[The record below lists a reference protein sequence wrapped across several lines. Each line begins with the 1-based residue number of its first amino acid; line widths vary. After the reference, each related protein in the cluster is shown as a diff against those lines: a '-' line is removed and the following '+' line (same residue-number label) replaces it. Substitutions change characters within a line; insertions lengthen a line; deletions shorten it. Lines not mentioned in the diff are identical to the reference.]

1 MLFASRPNE
10 RAQIP
15 TWFTEEER
23 LIGQKLMLAGVQ
35 KRFGETWAVHETTL
49 DIRAG
54 EFVSIIGP
62 SGSGKTTLLTMIAG
76 FEQPTNGRI
85 LVGGID
91 ITTLP
96 PNRRNIGMVFQKYAL
111 FPHLTVRQNIAFP
124 LKMRRLG
131 SKKEIQTRVDEMLE
145 LIRLNDFADRYPNQ
159 LSGGQQ
165 QRVAVAR
172 ALVFS
177 PPVILMDEPLG
188 ALDKKLREAMQF
200 EIKRIQ
206 EDLAATV
213 IYVTH
218 DQEEAL
224 TMSDRIVVM
233 HDGCVQQVG
242 TPSELYNEPNGT
254 FVADFIGSINFIPA
268 TYRGNENG
276 KCILDISEGV
286 AVEVDPQLHPQLA
299 HKSIGSD
306 IRMAMRPE
314 HVRISS
320 DQSRGQLSGTIEA
333 SVFIGSSTVVFVRLD
348 AFPNID
354 LRVQLPAMASSPAFQ
369 RNSRV
374 GVSFDTLSLLTFDL
388 ETRLAA

>member
-1 MLFASRPNE
+1 M
-10 RAQIP
+10 
-15 TWFTEEER
+15 
-23 LIGQKLMLAGVQ
+23 IGQELVLTGIE
-35 KRFGETWAVHETTL
+35 KRFGETWAVHDTS
-49 DIRAG
+49 INIQAG
-54 EFVSIIGP
+54 EFVSVIGP

-76 FEQPTNGRI
+76 FEQPTKGRI
-85 LVGGID
+85 IVGGED
-91 ITTLP
+91 ITALP

-111 FPHLTVRQNIAFP
+111 FPHLNVRQNIAFP

-131 SKKEIQTRVDEMLE
+131 SKMEIRSRVDEMLE
-145 LIRLNDFADRYPNQ
+145 LVRLKDFADRYPNQ

-188 ALDKKLREAMQF
+188 ALDKKLRETMQF

-206 EDLAATV
+206 EELGATV

-233 HDGCVQQVG
+233 HDGRVQQIG
-242 TPSELYNEPNGT
+242 TPSQLYKEPNGT

-268 TYRGNENG
+268 TYRGNKSG
-276 KCILDISEGV
+276 KCELEIAEGFTL
-286 AVEVDPQLHPQLA
+286 EVDTRLHPHLTETDPGSEIQLA
-299 HKSIGSD
+299 T
-306 IRMAMRPE
+306 RPE
-314 HVRISS
+314 HVLISPNVE
-320 DQSRGQLSGTIEA
+320 QGQLAGTVKA
-333 SVFIGSSTVVFVRLD
+333 FVFIGSNMIVLIRLD
-348 AFPNID
+348 AFPD
-354 LRVQLPAMASSPAFQ
+354 MELRVQLPARASSPDFS

-374 GVSFDTLSLLTFDL
+374 GVSFDEMSLLTFGQ
-388 ETRLAA
+388 EKRWAA

>member
-1 MLFASRPNE
+1 M
-10 RAQIP
+10 
-15 TWFTEEER
+15 
-23 LIGQKLMLAGVQ
+23 IGQKLVLTGIE
-35 KRFGETWAVHETTL
+35 KRFGETWAVHDTS
-49 DIRAG
+49 INIQAG
-54 EFVSIIGP
+54 EFVSVIGP

-76 FEQPTNGRI
+76 FEQPTKGRI
-85 LVGGID
+85 IVGGED
-91 ITTLP
+91 ITALP

-111 FPHLTVRQNIAFP
+111 FPHLNVRQNIAFP

-131 SKKEIQTRVDEMLE
+131 SKMEIRSRVDEMLE
-145 LIRLNDFADRYPNQ
+145 LVRLKDFADRYPNQ

-188 ALDKKLREAMQF
+188 ALDKKLRETMQF

-206 EDLAATV
+206 EELGATV

-233 HDGCVQQVG
+233 HDGRVQQIG
-242 TPSELYNEPNGT
+242 TPSKLYKEPNGT

-268 TYRGNENG
+268 IYRGNKSG
-276 KCILDISEGV
+276 KCELEIAEGFTLEV
-286 AVEVDPQLHPQLA
+286 ATRLHPHLTETAPGSEIQLA
-299 HKSIGSD
+299 T
-306 IRMAMRPE
+306 RPE
-314 HVRISS
+314 HVLISPNVE
-320 DQSRGQLSGTIEA
+320 QGQLAGTVKA
-333 SVFIGSSTVVFVRLD
+333 FVFIGSNMIVLIRLD
-348 AFPNID
+348 AFPDIE
-354 LRVQLPAMASSPAFQ
+354 LRVQLPARASSPDFS

-374 GVSFDTLSLLTFDL
+374 GVSFDEMSLLTFGR
-388 ETRLAA
+388 EKRWAA

>member
-1 MLFASRPNE
+1 M
-10 RAQIP
+10 
-15 TWFTEEER
+15 
-23 LIGQKLMLAGVQ
+23 IGQKLMLAGVQ

-85 LVGGID
+85 IVGDVD

-96 PNRRNIGMVFQKYAL
+96 PNRRNVGMVFQKYAL

-131 SKKEIQTRVDEMLE
+131 SKKDIRSRVDEMLE

-206 EDLAATV
+206 ENLGATV

-242 TPSELYNEPNGT
+242 TPSELYNEPNRT

-268 TYRGNENG
+268 TYRGNKNG
-276 KCILDISEGV
+276 KCILDISERV
-286 AVEVDPQLHPQLA
+286 AVELDALLHPKLV
-299 HKSIGSD
+299 HKSIGSE
-306 IRMAMRPE
+306 IRLAVRPE
-314 HVRISS
+314 HVGIFS
-320 DQSRGQLSGTIEA
+320 DPKKGQLSGTVEA
-333 SVFIGSSTVVFVRLD
+333 SVFIGSSTVVLVRLD
-348 AFPNID
+348 AFPDID
-354 LRVQLPAMASSPAFQ
+354 LRVQLPATTSSPVM
-369 RNSRV
+369 RKNSRV
-374 GVSFDTLSLLTFDL
+374 GVNLDTLSLLTFDL

>member
-1 MLFASRPNE
+1 
-10 RAQIP
+10 
-15 TWFTEEER
+15 

-85 LVGGID
+85 ILGDVD

-96 PNRRNIGMVFQKYAL
+96 PNRRNVGMVFQKYAL

-131 SKKEIQTRVDEMLE
+131 SKKDIRSRVDEMLE

-206 EDLAATV
+206 ENLGATV

-242 TPSELYNEPNGT
+242 TPSELYNEPNRT

-268 TYRGNENG
+268 TYRGNKNG
-276 KCILDISEGV
+276 KCILDISERV
-286 AVEVDPQLHPQLA
+286 AVELDALLHPKLA
-299 HKSIGSD
+299 HKSIGSE
-306 IRMAMRPE
+306 IRLAVRPE
-314 HVRISS
+314 HVGIFS
-320 DQSRGQLSGTIEA
+320 DPKKGQLSGTVEA
-333 SVFIGSSTVVFVRLD
+333 SVFIGSSTVVLVRLD
-348 AFPNID
+348 AFPDID
-354 LRVQLPAMASSPAFQ
+354 LRVQLPATTSSPVL
-369 RNSRV
+369 RKNSRV
-374 GVSFDTLSLLTFDL
+374 GVNLDTLSLLTFDL